1 MFLVFKDDLLET
13 LFKQNPVKHIW
24 PKHLARDVTS
34 RSTKS
39 YSEHRFRIVDS
50 ASEPSHVCIMTGSP
64 EIYLFPAKVPQ
75 DFGSLHLRHFRN
87 AHTSVRNEDV

>member
-1 MFLVFKDDLLET
+1 MGRSCNTGVLVFKDDLLET
-13 LFKQNPVKHIW
+13 LFKQNPIKHIW

-50 ASEPSHVCIMTGSP
+50 ASEPSHVCIICIMIVS
-64 EIYLFPAKVPQ
+64 Q
-75 DFGSLHLRHFRN
+75 D
-87 AHTSVRNEDV
+87 